1 MVGLPDLLKSPPPP
15 GPNNALRLPL
25 PRARELTL
33 YRTSRYGAHSYSL
46 KEEVPVPRGWTRGSR
61 APTTHHIDLR
71 IGLPQGDFAALES
84 HLWEISDRA
93 CGR

>member
-1 MVGLPDLLKSPPPP
+1 MRSAFLCLVLASLPFT
-15 GPNNALRLPL
+15 ALAAT
-25 PRARELTL
+25 AR
-33 YRTSRYGAHSYSL
+33 AHSYSL
-46 KEEVPVPRGWTRGSR
+46 KEEVPVPRGWTRGPR

-71 IGLPQGDFAALES
+71 IGLPQGDFAALEG